1 LQPLFHD
8 GTLPPL
14 PTRAYDIRHAPTAF
28 RYLANARHTG
38 KIALTLPAAPV
49 DAHGTTLVTGGT
61 GTLAQHAAAHLVAHH
76 GARHLHLLSRQ
87 GAHHPDTARLVQQLA
102 GLGATITVSRC
113 DITDQARLAEVIDHI
128 DRTGHPLTGVVHTAG
143 TLNDT
148 TLTNLA
154 PDNLH
159 ATLGPKVDAAWHLHE
174 ATRNRPL
181 THFVLFSAFAGTL
194 GTGGQA
200 GYAAANTFLDAL
212 AEYRRADGL
221 PAAAL
226 AWGYWNDTSAM
237 TAHLTEV
244 DRARMARTG
253 SLGLDTNE
261 GLALLDAALTHT
273 HPTLAPVKL
282 HRPTLRNQPHIPAIL
297 TALAGAPSRR
307 AVAGDGDDAGGALMD
322 RLAGLGADERR
333 AALEDLLRTTVA
345 VVLGHATAESIQLGR
360 AFRDLGFDSLTSV
373 ELRNRLSTVT
383 DLQLPAT
390 LVFDHPTPAA
400 VVEYLAGR
408 LPGRAGQPAAVARVV
423 RTAAA
428 DEPIAIVGMACRYPG
443 GAGNPEELWELLA
456 SGRDAIGE
464 FPTDRGWRLERLY
477 DPRPEHAGTTYAREA
492 GFIAGATDFDA
503 AFFGISPREATAM
516 DPQQRLLLE
525 TAWESIERAGIDPTS
540 LRGSA
545 TGVFTGLAFDEYG
558 PRMHEAPEAY
568 EGFMLTGNT
577 TSVASGRV
585 AYLLGLEG
593 PAVTVDTACSSSL
606 VAMHLAAQAIRNG
619 ECDMA
624 LAGGVTVMATPGML
638 IEFSRQRGLAPDGRC
653 KPFAA
658 AADGTGWG
666 EGVGL
671 L

>member
-1 LQPLFHD
+1 
-8 GTLPPL
+8 
-14 PTRAYDIRHAPTAF
+14 
-28 RYLANARHTG
+28 
-38 KIALTLPAAPV
+38 
-49 DAHGTTLVTGGT
+49 TTDPH
-61 GTLAQHAAAHLVAHH
+61 Q
-76 GARHLHLLSRQ
+76 
-87 GAHHPDTARLVQQLA
+87 
-102 GLGATITVSRC
+102 
-113 DITDQARLAEVIDHI
+113 LAEVVDHI
-128 DRTGHPLTGVVHTAG
+128 DQTGHRLTGVVHTAG
-143 TLNDT
+143 TLHDT
-148 TLTNLA
+148 TLTNLTPA
-154 PDNLH
+154 NLH
-159 ATLGPKVDAAWHLHE
+159 TTLKPKVDTAWHLHQ
-174 ATRNRPL
+174 ATRNHPL
-181 THFVLFSAFAGTL
+181 THFLLFSAFAGTL

-212 AEYRRADGL
+212 AEYRRAEGL
-221 PAAAL
+221 PATAL

-237 TAHLTEV
+237 TAQLTDV

-253 SLGLDTNE
+253 SLGLDTEE
-261 GLALLDAALTHT
+261 GLALLDAALIHT
-273 HPTLAPVKL
+273 HPTIAPVKL
-282 HRPTLRNQPHIPAIL
+282 HLPTLRNQPRVPAIL
-297 TALAGAPSRR
+297 TTLAGAPTRR
-307 AVAGDGDDAGGALMD
+307 AVTDGGDTGASLVD
-322 RLAGLGADERR
+322 RLAGLGQDERR

-373 ELRNRLSTVT
+373 ELRNRLSMVT
-383 DLQLPAT
+383 GLQLPAT

-400 VVEYLAGR
+400 VVGYLAGR
-408 LPGRAGQPAAVARVV
+408 LPGRAEQSAAATRVV
-423 RTAAA
+423 RAPAA

-443 GAGNPEELWELLA
+443 GVGNPEELWELLA
-456 SGRDAIGE
+456 SGTDAIGE
-464 FPTDRGWRLERLY
+464 FPTDRGWRVERLY

-525 TAWESIERAGIDPTS
+525 TAWESIERAGIDPTT
-540 LRGSA
+540 LRGTA

-568 EGFMLTGNT
+568 EGFLLTGNT
-577 TSVASGRV
+577 TSVASGRI
-585 AYLLGLEG
+585 AYTLGLEG

-619 ECDMA
+619 ECDLA

-671 L
+671 LLLERLSVARERGHQVLAVVRGSAVNQDGASNGLTAPHGPSQERVIRQALANARLTPADVDAVEAHGTGTTLGDPIEAQALLATYGQ